1 MSQITAIK
9 VNKKRPDRRSIFIN
23 DQFAFAISEKI
34 FFQHNLEEGE
44 ELSNKQI
51 KELTTE
57 DEFDKAKQAAVNLL
71 SYRPRSIKEVSNRLV
86 HKGWNQDLADRVTGE
101 LVDKGYLNDEEFA
114 AIFARDRAKNKCLG
128 PIALKSELIK
138 TGVTQNIIEQTIE
151 EFYSKYPVD
160 ELIQRL
166 MKKRGIDP
174 NIPLVIKEKQR
185 FINLLKRKGFTWDQ
199 MESVVRKMSVKT
211 AS

>member
-1 MSQITAIK
+1 MPQITAIK
-9 VNKKRPDRRSIFIN
+9 VNKKRPDRRSIFI
-23 DQFAFAISEKI
+23 DGQFAFAVSEGI
-34 FFQHNLEEGE
+34 FFQHNLEEGA
-44 ELSNKQI
+44 ELSDKQI
-51 KELTTE
+51 KELTTA

-71 SYRPRSIKEVSNRLV
+71 SYRPRSIKEISNRLV

-101 LVDKGYLNDEEFA
+101 LVDKGYLNDEEFS

-199 MESVVRKMSVKT
+199 MESVVRNMNVKT

>member
-1 MSQITAIK
+1 VPQITAIK
-9 VNKKRPDRRSIFIN
+9 VNKKRLNRRSIFI
-23 DQFAFAISEKI
+23 DGQFAFSVSEGI
-34 FFQHNLEEGE
+34 FFQHNLEEGG
-44 ELSNKQI
+44 ELSDKQI
-51 KELTTE
+51 KELTTA

-71 SYRPRSIKEVSNRLV
+71 SYRPRSIKEVSRRLV

-138 TGVTQNIIEQTIE
+138 TGVAQKIIEQTIE
-151 EFYSKYPVD
+151 AVYSQYPAD

-166 MKKRGIDP
+166 MKKRGIDLDV
-174 NIPLVIKEKQR
+174 PLVMKEKQR

-199 MESVVRKMSVKT
+199 MESVVRNLRVKT
-211 AS
+211 AN

>member
-1 MSQITAIK
+1 MPQITAIK
-9 VNKKRPDRRSIFIN
+9 VNKKRPNRRSIFI
-23 DQFAFAISEKI
+23 DGQFAFTVSEGI
-34 FFQHNLEEGE
+34 FFQHNLEEGG
-44 ELSNKQI
+44 ELSDKQI
-51 KELTTE
+51 KELTTA

-86 HKGWNQDLADRVTGE
+86 HKGWNKDLADRVTGE

-128 PIALKSELIK
+128 PVALKSELIK
-138 TGVTQNIIEQTIE
+138 TGVAQKIIEQTIE
-151 EFYSKYPVD
+151 AVYSKYPAD

-166 MKKRGIDP
+166 MKKRGIDLDV
-174 NIPLVIKEKQR
+174 PLVKKEKQR

-199 MESVVRKMSVKT
+199 MESVVRNLSVKT
-211 AS
+211 SN

>member
-1 MSQITAIK
+1 MPQITAIK
-9 VNKKRPDRRSIFIN
+9 VNKKRLNRRSIFI
-23 DQFAFAISEKI
+23 DGQFAFTVSEGI
-34 FFQHNLEEGE
+34 FFQHNLEEGGE
-44 ELSNKQI
+44 FSDKQI
-51 KELTTE
+51 KELTTA

-86 HKGWNQDLADRVTGE
+86 HKGWNKDLADRVTGE

-128 PIALKSELIK
+128 PVALKSELIK
-138 TGVTQNIIEQTIE
+138 TGVAEKIIEQTIE
-151 EFYSKYPVD
+151 AVYSKYPAD

-166 MKKRGIDP
+166 MKKRGIDLDV
-174 NIPLVIKEKQR
+174 PLVKKEKQR

-199 MESVVRKMSVKT
+199 MESVVKNLSVK
-211 AS
+211 ASN

>member
-1 MSQITAIK
+1 MPQITAIK
-9 VNKKRPDRRSIFIN
+9 VNKKRPNRRSIFI
-23 DQFAFAISEKI
+23 DGQFAFTVSEGI
-34 FFQHNLEEGE
+34 FFQHNLEEGG
-44 ELSNKQI
+44 ELSDKQI
-51 KELTTE
+51 KELTTV

-86 HKGWNQDLADRVTGE
+86 HKGWNKDLADRVTGE

-128 PIALKSELIK
+128 PVALKSELIK
-138 TGVTQNIIEQTIE
+138 TGVAQKIIEQTIE
-151 EFYSKYPVD
+151 AVYSKYPAD

-166 MKKRGIDP
+166 MKKRGIDLDV
-174 NIPLVIKEKQR
+174 PLVKKEKQR

-199 MESVVRKMSVKT
+199 MESVVRNLSVKT
-211 AS
+211 SN